1 MKVAAFPGS
10 VALCAVFL
18 VVLLLSVLG
27 RTDDQARASVRTTP
41 SCPVYVATKDG
52 GNGVGDQLTRYFM
65 AFAVAAQLG
74 GTALVDGSWGVAP
87 HHAVNSADEYSAA
100 VRDVLGVRAQQ
111 VSSVRAAEHPAERTC
126 SPHAAAAI
134 AAEACKQHTRVLLTL
149 DPESCPQFH
158 RSWHRFFMQPP
169 IRWCPTHPAVPGLDH
184 IGWQLRAHAAAQS
197 VVFSVKTLRFFEP
210 GKMNIAIHVRNGD
223 ICVSCGERAEFSY
236 ETLLG
241 ELGAA
246 LQGCALRLVFFAQDP
261 LPWVHTRWPGAVV
274 VGFANATVSDVARHF
289 LAANVLIT
297 GGSSFATSIA
307 AFAQPFHPV
316 VLEALTKEAT
326 WGCRGRGC
334 PGRSYVLQSGTSVR
348 LDRQGRFVESS
359 AAELRAL
366 LQLQQTHTWTRACAA

>member
-1 MKVAAFPGS
+1 MC
-10 VALCAVFL
+10 ALVWF
-18 VVLLLSVLG
+18 VLLLSGGLA
-27 RTDDQARASVRTTP
+27 RTHGHASVPTAP
-41 SCPVYVATKDG
+41 SCPVHVATMDG

-74 GTALVDGSWGVAP
+74 GTALVDGSWGVAH
-87 HHAVNSADEYSAA
+87 HHAVNSAHEYSEA
-100 VRDVLGVRAQQ
+100 VRDVLGVRALQ
-111 VSSVRAAEHPAERTC
+111 VSTVRAAEHPAERTC

-134 AAEACKQHTRVLLTL
+134 ADEACKQHSRVLLML
-149 DPESCPQFH
+149 DPESCPQF
-158 RSWHRFFMQPP
+158 RRRWHRFFMQPP

-197 VVFSVKTLRFFEP
+197 AIAAVKTLRFFEP
-210 GKMNIAIHVRNGD
+210 GKMNVAIHVRNGD
-223 ICVSCGERAEFSY
+223 ICVSCGEHAEFSY
-236 ETLLG
+236 DTLLG
-241 ELGAA
+241 QLGAA

-261 LPWVHTRWPGAVV
+261 LPWVNARWPDAVV

-316 VLEALTKEAT
+316 VLEAITKEAT

-348 LDRQGRFVESS
+348 LDRQGGFVDSS
-359 AAELRAL
+359 AAELRAM
-366 LQLQQTHTWTRACAA
+366 LQLQQTLAWTRACAA